1 MRPHLPHLH
10 ICYPIVRLGEGKTQ
24 DGARGLAITPS
35 ASEGNLRQLWYRS
48 SMNGPLD
55 GIRIIDWT
63 IWQQG
68 PVATQML
75 ADLGAEVIKI
85 EERERGDPGRGIA
98 AIAGSAT
105 GKGGRN
111 YYFEANNKHK
121 KSIALDLKR
130 PEAREILYRLAAQS
144 DIFVQN
150 FRKGVAA
157 RLGLGYPELRARN
170 QRIIYASASGYGPDG
185 PDSGEP
191 SFDYLGQ
198 ARSGIMNAIGIDGTT
213 PTYIFGG
220 IADQM
225 GAVMLAY
232 GILAALFA
240 RERTGIG
247 QEVDAS
253 HLGSMMALQG
263 LNVVARTIM
272 GKEFPHNTRVNA
284 YNPLW
289 NHYQC
294 ADGKWISLAMLQP
307 DRYWKD
313 FLKVIGK
320 SELGDDPR
328 FAEIKSRGKNAPE
341 LIKIFDAV
349 FATRPRDEWMR
360 VLKAGGDFIYTVVNS
375 VSDLPSDPQVK
386 ANEYIVDYQHPVL
399 GQMSL
404 LGMPVK
410 LSATP
415 GEPRG
420 HAPELGEHT
429 ETILTET
436 LGYSWDE
443 VAKLRDANV
452 I

>member
-1 MRPHLPHLH
+1 MIDPS
-10 ICYPIVRLGEGKTQ
+10 GGAQTQEGCGIEKVM
-24 DGARGLAITPS
+24 S
-35 ASEGNLRQLWYRS
+35 
-48 SMNGPLD
+48 GPLD

-85 EERERGDPGRGIA
+85 EERERGDPGRGITA
-98 AIAGSAT
+98 VAGSAT
-105 GKGGRN
+105 VKGGRN

-121 KSIALDLKR
+121 KSIALNLKQ
-130 PEAREILYRLAAQS
+130 PEAREIVHRLAARS
-144 DIFVQN
+144 DVFVQN
-150 FRKGVAA
+150 FRKGVAH
-157 RLGLGYPELRARN
+157 RLGLGYADLAAINP
-170 QRIIYASASGYGPDG
+170 RIIYASASGYGPEG

-198 ARSGIMNAIGIDGTT
+198 ARSGIMNAIGSGSTA
-213 PTYIFGG
+213 PTYVYGG

-225 GAVMLAY
+225 GAIMLAY
-232 GILAALFA
+232 GVLAALFA

-272 GKEFPHNTRVNA
+272 GKEFPRNTRANA

-289 NHYQC
+289 NHYRC
-294 ADGKWISLAMLQP
+294 ADDKWISLAMLQP
-307 DRYWKD
+307 DRYWKN
-313 FLKVIGK
+313 FCEVVGK
-320 SELGDDPR
+320 TELIEDPR
-328 FAEIKSRGKNAPE
+328 FADVKTRGKNSAA
-341 LIKIFDAV
+341 LVAIFDEV

-360 VLKAGGDFIYTVVNS
+360 ILKGRGDFIYTIVNS
-375 VSDLPSDPQVK
+375 VTDLPDDPQVR
-386 ANEYIVDYQHPVL
+386 ANDYVVDYDHPAL
-399 GQMSL
+399 GNLTL

-429 ETILTET
+429 ELLLTEM
-436 LGYSWDE
+436 LGYSWDD
-443 VAKLRDANV
+443 VARLRDANV

>member
-1 MRPHLPHLH
+1 
-10 ICYPIVRLGEGKTQ
+10 
-24 DGARGLAITPS
+24 
-35 ASEGNLRQLWYRS
+35 
-48 SMNGPLD
+48 MNGPLD
-55 GIRIIDWT
+55 GIRILDWT

-85 EERERGDPGRGIA
+85 EERERGDPGRGIT
-98 AIAGSAT
+98 AIAGSGT
-105 GKGGRN
+105 VKSGRN

-121 KSIALDLKR
+121 KSITLDLKR
-130 PEAREILYRLAAQS
+130 PEAREIVHRLAAQS
-144 DIFVQN
+144 DVFVQN

-157 RLGLGYPELRARN
+157 RLGLGYAELSALN
-170 QRIIYASASGYGPDG
+170 PRIIYASASGYGPDG

-198 ARSGIMNAIGIDGTT
+198 ARSGIMNAVGTGSTT

-220 IADQM
+220 IADQV
-225 GAVMLAY
+225 GAIMLAY
-232 GILAALFA
+232 GVLAALFA
-240 RERTGIG
+240 RERTGLG

-272 GKEFPHNTRVNA
+272 GKEFPRNTRANA
-284 YNPLW
+284 FNPLW
-289 NHYQC
+289 NHYRC
-294 ADGKWISLAMLQP
+294 ADDKWISLAMLQP

-313 FLKVIGK
+313 FCATIGRNDLI
-320 SELGDDPR
+320 EDPR
-328 FAEIKSRGKNAPE
+328 FTDIKSRGKNAVP
-341 LIKIFDAV
+341 LIEMLDRV

-360 VLKAGGDFIYTVVNS
+360 TLKAGGDFIYTVVNS
-375 VSDLPSDPQVK
+375 VSDLPDDPQVK
-386 ANEYIVDYQHPVL
+386 ANNYVVDYEHPAL
-399 GQMSL
+399 GNMTL
-404 LGMPVK
+404 LGMPIK

-415 GEPRG
+415 GDPRG

-429 ETILTET
+429 EVLLTET

-443 VAKLRDANV
+443 VARLREENV

>member
-1 MRPHLPHLH
+1 
-10 ICYPIVRLGEGKTQ
+10 
-24 DGARGLAITPS
+24 
-35 ASEGNLRQLWYRS
+35 
-48 SMNGPLD
+48 MNGPLD

-85 EERERGDPGRGIA
+85 EERERGDPGRGIT
-98 AIAGSAT
+98 AIAGSGT
-105 GKGGRN
+105 VKSGRN

-130 PEAREILYRLAAQS
+130 PAAREIMHRLAAQS
-144 DIFVQN
+144 DVFVQN

-157 RLGLGYPELRARN
+157 RLGLGYADLVALNP
-170 QRIIYASASGYGPDG
+170 RIIYASASGYGPDG

-198 ARSGIMNAIGIDGTT
+198 ARSGIMNAVGTGSTT

-220 IADQM
+220 IADQV
-225 GAVMLAY
+225 GAIMLAY
-232 GILAALFA
+232 GVLAALFA
-240 RERTGIG
+240 RERTGLG

-263 LNVVARTIM
+263 LNVAARTIM
-272 GKEFPHNTRVNA
+272 GKEFPRNTRVNA
-284 YNPLW
+284 FNPLW
-289 NHYQC
+289 NHYRC
-294 ADGKWISLAMLQP
+294 ADDKWISLAMLQP

-313 FLKVIGK
+313 FCATIGRK
-320 SELGDDPR
+320 DLIEDPR
-328 FAEIKSRGKNAPE
+328 CADIKSRGKNAVA
-341 LIKIFDAV
+341 LIEMLDQV

-360 VLKAGGDFIYTVVNS
+360 TLKAGGDFIYTVVNS
-375 VSDLPSDPQVK
+375 VSDLPDDPQVK
-386 ANEYIVDYQHPVL
+386 ANNYVVDYEHPAL
-399 GQMSL
+399 GKMTL
-404 LGMPVK
+404 LGMPIK

-415 GEPRG
+415 GDPRG

-429 ETILTET
+429 EVILTET

-443 VAKLRDANV
+443 VARLREENV

>member
-1 MRPHLPHLH
+1 M
-10 ICYPIVRLGEGKTQ
+10 IDASGGTQTQEGCGIEK
-24 DGARGLAITPS
+24 
-35 ASEGNLRQLWYRS
+35 
-48 SMNGPLD
+48 SMSGPLD
-55 GIRIIDWT
+55 GIRIVDWT

-85 EERERGDPGRGIA
+85 EERERGDPGRGIVA
-98 AIAGSAT
+98 VAGSST
-105 GKGGRN
+105 VKGGRN

-121 KSIALDLKR
+121 KSIALNLKQ
-130 PEAREILYRLAAQS
+130 PEAREIVHRLAARS
-144 DIFVQN
+144 DVFVQN
-150 FRKGVAA
+150 FRKGVAQ
-157 RLGLGYPELRARN
+157 RLGLGYAELAALN
-170 QRIIYASASGYGPDG
+170 PRIIYASASGYGPEG

-198 ARSGIMNAIGIDGTT
+198 ARSGIMNAIGTGSTA
-213 PTYIFGG
+213 PTYVYGG

-225 GAVMLAY
+225 GAIMLAY
-232 GILAALFA
+232 GVLAALFA

-272 GKEFPHNTRVNA
+272 GKEFPRNTRANA

-289 NHYQC
+289 NHYRC
-294 ADGKWISLAMLQP
+294 ADDKWISLAMLQP
-307 DRYWKD
+307 DRYWKN
-313 FLKVIGK
+313 FCEVVGK
-320 SELGDDPR
+320 PELIEDPR
-328 FAEIKSRGKNAPE
+328 FAEAKVRGKNSAAVVA
-341 LIKIFDAV
+341 IFDEV
-349 FATRPRDEWMR
+349 FAARPRDEWMR
-360 VLKAGGDFIYTVVNS
+360 VLKGRGDFIYTIVNS
-375 VSDLPSDPQVK
+375 VSDLPDDPQVR
-386 ANEYIVDYQHPVL
+386 ANGYVVEYDHPAL
-399 GQMSL
+399 GNLTL

-429 ETILTET
+429 ELLLTEM
-436 LGYSWDE
+436 LGYSWDDI
-443 VAKLRDANV
+443 ARLREANV

>member
-1 MRPHLPHLH
+1 M
-10 ICYPIVRLGEGKTQ
+10 K
-24 DGARGLAITPS
+24 
-35 ASEGNLRQLWYRS
+35 
-48 SMNGPLD
+48 GPLD

-85 EERERGDPGRGIA
+85 EERERGDPGRGIT
-98 AIAGSAT
+98 AIAGSGT
-105 GKGGRN
+105 VKSGRN

-121 KSIALDLKR
+121 KSIALNLKR
-130 PEAREILYRLAAQS
+130 PEAREIVHRLAAQS
-144 DIFVQN
+144 DVFVQN

-157 RLGLGYPELRARN
+157 RLGLGYADLSALN
-170 QRIIYASASGYGPDG
+170 SRIIYASASGYGPEG

-198 ARSGIMNAIGIDGTT
+198 ARSGIMNAVGTGSTT

-220 IADQM
+220 IADQV
-225 GAVMLAY
+225 GAIMLAY
-232 GILAALFA
+232 GVLAALFA
-240 RERTGIG
+240 RERTGLG

-263 LNVVARTIM
+263 LNVAARTIM
-272 GKEFPHNTRVNA
+272 GKEFPRNTRANA
-284 YNPLW
+284 FNPLW
-289 NHYQC
+289 NHYRC
-294 ADGKWISLAMLQP
+294 ADDKWISLAMLQP

-313 FLKVIGK
+313 FCVTIGRK
-320 SELGDDPR
+320 DLIEDPR
-328 FAEIKSRGKNAPE
+328 FADIKSRGKNAVT
-341 LIKIFDAV
+341 LIEMIDKI

-360 VLKAGGDFIYTVVNS
+360 TLKAGGDFIYTVVNS
-375 VSDLPSDPQVK
+375 VSDLPDDPQVK
-386 ANEYIVDYQHPVL
+386 ANNYVVDYEHPAL
-399 GQMSL
+399 GNMTL
-404 LGMPVK
+404 LGMPIK

-415 GEPRG
+415 GDPRG

-429 ETILTET
+429 EVILIDT
-436 LGYSWDE
+436 LGYSWDDI
-443 VAKLRDANV
+443 ARLREENV

>member
-1 MRPHLPHLH
+1 M
-10 ICYPIVRLGEGKTQ
+10 T
-24 DGARGLAITPS
+24 
-35 ASEGNLRQLWYRS
+35 
-48 SMNGPLD
+48 GPLD

-85 EERERGDPGRGIA
+85 EERERGDPGRGITA
-98 AIAGSAT
+98 VAGSAT
-105 GKGGRN
+105 VKSGRN

-121 KSIALDLKR
+121 KSIALNLKQ
-130 PEAREILYRLAAQS
+130 PEAREIVHRLASRS
-144 DIFVQN
+144 DVFVQN
-150 FRKGVAA
+150 FRKGVAH
-157 RLGLGYPELRARN
+157 RLGLGYADLAAINPK
-170 QRIIYASASGYGPDG
+170 IIYASASGYGPEG

-198 ARSGIMNAIGIDGTT
+198 ARSGIMNAIGSGSTA
-213 PTYIFGG
+213 PTYVYGG

-225 GAVMLAY
+225 GAIMLAY
-232 GILAALFA
+232 GVLAALFA

-272 GKEFPHNTRVNA
+272 GKEFPRNTRANA

-289 NHYQC
+289 NHYRC
-294 ADGKWISLAMLQP
+294 ADDKWISLAMLQP
-307 DRYWKD
+307 DRYWKN
-313 FLKVIGK
+313 FCEVVGKV
-320 SELGDDPR
+320 ELTEDSR
-328 FAEIKSRGKNAPE
+328 FADVKTRGKNSAA
-341 LIKIFDAV
+341 LVAIFDEV
-349 FATRPRDEWMR
+349 FATRPRHEWMR
-360 VLKAGGDFIYTVVNS
+360 ILKGRGDFIYTIVNS
-375 VSDLPSDPQVK
+375 VTDLPDDPQVR
-386 ANEYIVDYQHPVL
+386 ANDYVVDYDHPAL
-399 GQMSL
+399 GNLTL

-429 ETILTET
+429 ELLLTEM
-436 LGYSWDE
+436 LGYSWDD
-443 VAKLRDANV
+443 VARLREANV

>member
-1 MRPHLPHLH
+1 M
-10 ICYPIVRLGEGKTQ
+10 
-24 DGARGLAITPS
+24 S
-35 ASEGNLRQLWYRS
+35 
-48 SMNGPLD
+48 GPLT

-85 EERERGDPGRGIA
+85 EERERGDPGRGIV

-105 GKGGRN
+105 RKGGRN

-121 KSIALDLKR
+121 QSITLDLKR
-130 PEAREILYRLAAQS
+130 PEAREIVYRLAAKS
-144 DIFVQN
+144 DVFVQN

-157 RLGLGYPELRARN
+157 RLGLGYADLRAHN
-170 QRIIYASASGYGPDG
+170 DRIIYASASGYGPEG
-185 PDSGEP
+185 PDSAEP

-198 ARSGIMNAIGIDGTT
+198 ARSGIMNAVGTGTTT

-225 GAVMLAY
+225 GAIMLAY
-232 GILAALFA
+232 GVLAALFA
-240 RERTGIG
+240 RERTGMG

-263 LNVVARTIM
+263 LNIAARTIM
-272 GKEFPHNTRVNA
+272 GKEFPRNTRANA
-284 YNPLW
+284 FNPLW
-289 NHYQC
+289 NHYRC
-294 ADGKWISLAMLQP
+294 ADDKWISLAMLQP

-313 FLKVIGK
+313 FCATIGK
-320 SELGDDPR
+320 PELTEDAR
-328 FAEIKSRGKNAPE
+328 FAEVKTRGKNAAA
-341 LIKIFDAV
+341 LIEILDSV
-349 FATRPRDEWMR
+349 FAARPRDEWMR
-360 VLKAGGDFIYTVVNS
+360 VLKAGGDFIYTLVNS
-375 VSDLPSDPQVK
+375 VSDLPDDPQVK
-386 ANEYIVDYQHPVL
+386 ANNYVVDYEHPAL
-399 GQMSL
+399 GNMTL

-415 GEPRG
+415 GDPRG

-429 ETILTET
+429 EMLLTEM
-436 LGYSWDE
+436 LGYSWDD
-443 VAKLRDANV
+443 VARLRDANV

>member
-1 MRPHLPHLH
+1 M
-10 ICYPIVRLGEGKTQ
+10 
-24 DGARGLAITPS
+24 S
-35 ASEGNLRQLWYRS
+35 
-48 SMNGPLD
+48 GPLD

-85 EERERGDPGRGIA
+85 EERERGDPGRGITA
-98 AIAGSAT
+98 VAGSGT
-105 GKGGRN
+105 VRGGRN

-130 PEAREILYRLAAQS
+130 PQAREIVHRLAARS
-144 DIFVQN
+144 DVFVQN
-150 FRKGVAA
+150 FRKGVAR
-157 RLGLGYPELRARN
+157 RLGLGYEALAALNPRL
-170 QRIIYASASGYGPDG
+170 IYASASGYGPEG

-198 ARSGIMNAIGIDGTT
+198 ARSGIMNAVGSGSTE
-213 PTYIFGG
+213 PTYVYGG

-225 GAVMLAY
+225 GAIMLAY
-232 GILAALFA
+232 GVLAALFA
-240 RERTGIG
+240 RERTGVG

-272 GKEFPHNTRVNA
+272 GREFPRNTRANA

-289 NHYQC
+289 NHYRC
-294 ADGKWISLAMLQP
+294 ADDKWISLAMLQP

-313 FLKVIGK
+313 FCEVIGK
-320 SELGDDPR
+320 PDLVEDPR
-328 FAEIKSRGKNAPE
+328 FAGSKTRGKNSAAVVA
-341 LIKIFDAV
+341 IFDEV

-360 VLKAGGDFIYTVVNS
+360 ILKGRGDFIYTIVNS
-375 VSDLPSDPQVK
+375 VSDLPGDPQVR
-386 ANEYIVDYQHPVL
+386 ANDYVVDYDHPTL
-399 GQMSL
+399 GNLTL

-429 ETILTET
+429 ELLLTGM
-436 LGYSWDE
+436 LGYSWDD
-443 VAKLRDANV
+443 VARLREANV

>member
-1 MRPHLPHLH
+1 M
-10 ICYPIVRLGEGKTQ
+10 
-24 DGARGLAITPS
+24 S
-35 ASEGNLRQLWYRS
+35 
-48 SMNGPLD
+48 GPLD

-85 EERERGDPGRGIA
+85 EERERGDPGRGITA
-98 AIAGSAT
+98 VAGSAT
-105 GKGGRN
+105 VRSGRN

-121 KSIALDLKR
+121 KSIALNLKQ
-130 PEAREILYRLAAQS
+130 PEAREIVHRLARHS
-144 DIFVQN
+144 DVFVQN
-150 FRKGVAA
+150 FRKGVAQ
-157 RLGLGYPELRARN
+157 RLGLGYADLCALNP
-170 QRIIYASASGYGPDG
+170 RIIYASASGYGPEG

-198 ARSGIMNAIGIDGTT
+198 ARSGIMNAVGSGSTA
-213 PTYIFGG
+213 PTYVYGG

-225 GAVMLAY
+225 GAIMLAY
-232 GILAALFA
+232 GVLAALFA
-240 RERTGIG
+240 RERTGVG

-272 GKEFPHNTRVNA
+272 GKEFPRNTRANA

-289 NHYQC
+289 NHYRC
-294 ADGKWISLAMLQP
+294 ADDKWISLAMLQP

-313 FLKVIGK
+313 FCEVVGK
-320 SELGDDPR
+320 PELIADPR
-328 FAEIKSRGKNAPE
+328 FAEVKIRGKNSAA
-341 LIKIFDAV
+341 LVAIFDDV
-349 FATRPRDEWMR
+349 FATRPRHEWMR
-360 VLKAGGDFIYTVVNS
+360 VLKGRGDFIYTIVNS
-375 VSDLPSDPQVK
+375 VTDLPDDPQVR
-386 ANEYIVDYQHPVL
+386 ANDYVVDYDHPAL
-399 GQMSL
+399 GNLTL

-410 LSATP
+410 LSVTP

-429 ETILTET
+429 ELLLTEM
-436 LGYSWDE
+436 LGYSWDD
-443 VAKLRDANV
+443 VARLREANV

>member
-1 MRPHLPHLH
+1 M
-10 ICYPIVRLGEGKTQ
+10 
-24 DGARGLAITPS
+24 S
-35 ASEGNLRQLWYRS
+35 
-48 SMNGPLD
+48 GPLD

-85 EERERGDPGRGIA
+85 EERERGDPGRGITA
-98 AIAGSAT
+98 VAGSAT
-105 GKGGRN
+105 VKSGRN

-121 KSIALDLKR
+121 KSIALNLKQ
-130 PEAREILYRLAAQS
+130 PEAREIVHRLARHS
-144 DIFVQN
+144 DVFVQN
-150 FRKGVAA
+150 FRKGVAR
-157 RLGLGYPELRARN
+157 RLGLGYADLCALNP
-170 QRIIYASASGYGPDG
+170 RIIYASASGYGPEG

-198 ARSGIMNAIGIDGTT
+198 ARSGIMNAVGSGSTA
-213 PTYIFGG
+213 PTYVYGG

-225 GAVMLAY
+225 GAIMLAY
-232 GILAALFA
+232 GVLAALFA
-240 RERTGIG
+240 RERTGFG

-272 GKEFPHNTRVNA
+272 GKEFPRNTRANA

-289 NHYQC
+289 NHYRC
-294 ADGKWISLAMLQP
+294 ADDKWISLAMLQP

-313 FLKVIGK
+313 FCEVVGK
-320 SELGDDPR
+320 PELIADPR
-328 FAEIKSRGKNAPE
+328 FAEVKIRGKNSAA
-341 LIKIFDAV
+341 LVAIFDEV
-349 FATRPRDEWMR
+349 FATRPRHEWMR
-360 VLKAGGDFIYTVVNS
+360 VLKGRGDFIYTIVNS
-375 VSDLPSDPQVK
+375 VTDLPDDPQVR
-386 ANEYIVDYQHPVL
+386 ANDYVVDYDHPAL
-399 GQMSL
+399 GNLTL

-410 LSATP
+410 LSVTP
-415 GEPRG
+415 GNPRG

-429 ETILTET
+429 ELLLTEM
-436 LGYSWDE
+436 LGYSWDD
-443 VAKLRDANV
+443 VARLREANV